1 MRQPMTRLRRVTS
14 WSALGAAT
22 LASLLMLI
30 LPGYGNHAHQA
41 IVVWPGV
48 YVIAWGIG
56 LTVETEGA
64 RLRSRIW
71 SHYEGRIRDAR
82 DSESNGA

>member
-1 MRQPMTRLRRVTS
+1 MKQPMTRLRRITS

-22 LASLLMLI
+22 VASLLMLI

-41 IVVWPGV
+41 IAVWPGV
-48 YVIAWGIG
+48 YLIAWGIG

-64 RLRSRIW
+64 RLRSRLQNRW
-71 SHYEGRIRDAR
+71 S
-82 DSESNGA
+82 SESNGA